1 MCISACVG
9 VGLELGK
16 LAWAIYQVVN
26 QAERKMRKAIILWI
40 ARVLRVRV
48 NSLVSRR
55 FRHKNGFVCDTDY
68 IEVIG
73 IAGKSIFHL
82 KNGATKDA
90 SDLWS
95 LEDCLRE
102 VRNDRWIEIAY

>member
-1 MCISACVG
+1 
-9 VGLELGK
+9 
-16 LAWAIYQVVN
+16 
-26 QAERKMRKAIILWI
+26 MRKAIVLLI
-40 ARVLRVRV
+40 ARALRVNV

-55 FRHKNGFVCDTDY
+55 FRHKDGFVGDTDY

-102 VRNDRWIEIAY
+102 VRNDRWIEIAYARE